1 MSAYF
6 VCHNRITDKAKMD
19 QYLASV
25 MTSLNAYGAEV
36 LAVDEGCTVVEGA
49 SPYPRTVILKFKS
62 RADAERWYGSPEYS
76 AIRPLRL
83 GATEGFGVLAEGF
96 GA

>member
-19 QYLASV
+19 QYLGSV
-25 MTSLNAYGAEV
+25 MASLNAYGAEV
-36 LAVDEGCTVVEGA
+36 LAVDEGCTLVEGA
-49 SPYPRTVILKFKS
+49 SAYPRTVILKFKS
-62 RADAERWYGSPEYS
+62 REDAERWYNSPEYS

-83 GATEGFGVLAEGF
+83 EATEGFGVLAKGF